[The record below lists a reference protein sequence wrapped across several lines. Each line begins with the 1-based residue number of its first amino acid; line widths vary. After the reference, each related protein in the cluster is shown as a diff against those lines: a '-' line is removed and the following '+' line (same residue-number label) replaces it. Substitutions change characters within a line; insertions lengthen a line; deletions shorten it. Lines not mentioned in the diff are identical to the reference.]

1 MTSQSFIDRMELPQT
16 LPVFPLY
23 GVVLLPTARLPLNV
37 FEPRYLQMVQDALAT
52 PTRMIGVIQP
62 SEIEKPGDAPP
73 KLYKVGCAGRITS
86 FNETEDG
93 RFLIN
98 LTGISRFSVR
108 NEVEAAL
115 PYRVVT
121 PDWDKYVAD
130 FDEAADEDVDR
141 KQLLAV
147 LQNYFKTHDIAA
159 DWQAVQGTPVDAL
172 VSSLVMIC
180 PLSASEKQALL
191 ESKNL
196 QARADMLMTILS
208 MDNFSRSEGESR
220 H

>member
-1 MTSQSFIDRMELPQT
+1 MELPQT

>member
-108 NEVEAAL
+108 NVVEAAL